1 MEQDIFEKL
10 AQYVLQGHIDS
21 GEQPVGSWFALPDL
35 VTNIKGKA
43 FSESHP
49 CLIFGIENV
58 RSGLIQVWIRSKS
71 HFELE
76 RDQIPFSLVHRAHTH
91 PPKQSCPCTSDAVV
105 IIRHPKKV
113 PVSIVLRNLPQCF
126 ESDQSWL
133 RTFSACIE
141 KVHGVSLI
149 PRDVKG
155 GRNS

>member
-1 MEQDIFEKL
+1 VEQDAFEKL
-10 AQYVLQGHIDS
+10 AAYVLQGRIDS
-21 GEQPVGSWFALPDL
+21 GEQPIGSWFTLPDN
-35 VTNIKGKA
+35 VTNIKGA
-43 FSESHP
+43 DYAQSHP

-76 RDQIPFSLVHRAHTH
+76 RDQIPFSLIHRAHVH
-91 PPKQSCPCTSDAVV
+91 PPKKACPCTSDAAV

-141 KVHGVSLI
+141 KVHGTSLI
-149 PRDVKG
+149 QKEVKRDE
-155 GRNS
+155 NL